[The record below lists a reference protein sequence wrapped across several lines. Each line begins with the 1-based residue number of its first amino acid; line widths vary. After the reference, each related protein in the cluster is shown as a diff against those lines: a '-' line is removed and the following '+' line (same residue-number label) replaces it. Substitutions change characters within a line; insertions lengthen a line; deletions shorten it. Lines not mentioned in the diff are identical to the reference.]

1 MTVGESRQKRLAF
14 LISGG
19 YNSVEMK
26 QNKVICLKK
35 LLFILNP
42 CAGMRKASK
51 LLAEILAVFNR
62 ADYDVRVYV
71 TAESGDAIGAVQQMG
86 PGMDLVVCCGGDG
99 TFNETVSGLRLA
111 GLDLPIGY
119 IPAGSTND
127 FAASL
132 GLSSDPVEAA
142 RQIVE
147 GVPQLYDA
155 GKFGSR
161 YFSYV
166 ASFGA
171 FTKASYSTPQSAKNL
186 LGHAAYVLEGMQELS
201 QIRKHH
207 MKLTLDGEEVLED
220 DYIFGAICNSTS
232 VGGVMTLDPGQVD
245 LQDGK
250 FEVLLVRTPKTL
262 QEISE
267 CLLAVQR
274 QQYNN
279 AMMTFRSAS
288 HITVEADPDMP
299 WTLDGEKEEGHKQ
312 VEVQNLH
319 HAIKILKKE
328 EQSDV

>member
-1 MTVGESRQKRLAF
+1 
-14 LISGG
+14 
-19 YNSVEMK
+19 MK
-26 QNKVICLKK
+26 QNKVIILKK
-35 LLFILNP
+35 LLLILNP
-42 CAGMRKASK
+42 CAGMRKAAK
-51 LLAEILAVFNR
+51 MLPEILSVFNR
-62 ADYDVRVYV
+62 AEYDVRVYV
-71 TAESGDAIGAVQQMG
+71 TAEAGDGVEAVKRLA
-86 PGMDLVVCCGGDG
+86 PGMGLVVCCGGDG
-99 TFNETVSGLRLA
+99 TFNETFNGLLQA
-111 GLDLPIGY
+111 EQDLPIGY

-147 GVPQLYDA
+147 GVEQRYDA
-155 GKFGSR
+155 GKFGKR

-232 VGGVMTLDPGQVD
+232 VGGVMTLDPSQVD

-267 CLLAVQR
+267 CLLAVQK

-288 HITVEADPDMP
+288 RITVEADPDMP
-299 WTLDGEKEEGHKQ
+299 WTLDGEKEEGHEK

-319 HAIKILKKE
+319 HAIKIIKKE
-328 EQSDV
+328 AQSHV